1 MEKKYI
7 IAANIILFLSLLLM
21 YHNSEVEVF
30 QNKKSW
36 LANWISIVSVTYI
49 KVLWR
54 NNIGLE

>member
-7 IAANIILFLSLLLM
+7 IAASIILFLSLLHM
-21 YHNSEVEVF
+21 YDNSEVEVF
-30 QNKKSW
+30 KKKSW

>member
-7 IAANIILFLSLLLM
+7 IVVNIILFLLLLYM
-21 YHNSEVEVF
+21 YYNLEVEVF
-30 QNKKSW
+30 KKKSW
-36 LANWISIVSVTYI
+36 LVNWILIVSVIYI

>member
-7 IAANIILFLSLLLM
+7 IAANIILFLSLLHM

>member
-7 IAANIILFLSLLLM
+7 IAANIILFLSLLHM
-21 YHNSEVEVF
+21 YDNSEVEVF
-30 QNKKSW
+30 KKKSW

>member
-7 IAANIILFLSLLLM
+7 IVVNIILFLLLLYM
-21 YHNSEVEVF
+21 YDNLEVEVF
-30 QNKKSW
+30 KKKSW
-36 LANWISIVSVTYI
+36 LVNWILIVSVIYI